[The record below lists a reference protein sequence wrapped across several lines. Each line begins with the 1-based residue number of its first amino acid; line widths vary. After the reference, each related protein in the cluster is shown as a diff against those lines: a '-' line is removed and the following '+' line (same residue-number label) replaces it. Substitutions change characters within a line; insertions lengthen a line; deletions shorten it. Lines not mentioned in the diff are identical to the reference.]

1 MSGLDEILNIIELQQ
16 KEAEAGI
23 LVAAEER
30 IRNIRKEADR
40 KAEAAYEEY
49 MKNASEKNRLD
60 YENACSSADS
70 AMKRKVLTFKVEQID
85 LVVERTLD
93 RLHSLETGEYFALLE
108 RLIEKHMGKGEGV
121 VSLSKRDLERLPSGF
136 ESKIQSA
143 AAAKGGSV
151 KLSREAADIEDGFIL
166 AYGNISENCS
176 FRAIIEAEKDGVR
189 DTAAK
194 ALFG

>member
-1 MSGLDEILNIIELQQ
+1 MAGIDEILNIIDIQQ

-30 IRNIRKEADR
+30 IRNIRKEADQ

-49 MKNASEKNRLD
+49 RKNASEKNRLD

-85 LVVERTLD
+85 LAVEKTLD

-136 ESKIQSA
+136 EEKIQSA

>member
-1 MSGLDEILNIIELQQ
+1 MSGLDEILNIIDVQQ

-23 LVAAEER
+23 LVAAESR
-30 IRNIRKEADR
+30 IRTIREEAER
-40 KAEAAYEEY
+40 RAEEAYEDY
-49 MKNASEKNRLD
+49 RKKASGKNKLE
-60 YENACSSADS
+60 YENACSAADS
-70 AMKRKVLTFKVEQID
+70 AMKRKLLAFKVEQIE
-85 LVVERTLD
+85 LAVEKTLE
-93 RLHSLETGEYFALLE
+93 RLHSLDAAEYFALLE
-108 RLIEKHMGKGEGV
+108 RLVEKHISKGDGI
-121 VSLSKRDLERLPSGF
+121 VSLNKRDLKRLPEAF
-136 ESKIQSA
+136 ESRIQCA

-151 KLSREAADIEDGFIL
+151 RLSREAADIEDGFIL

>member
-23 LVAAEER
+23 LVAAEDR
-30 IRNIRKEADR
+30 IRAIRKEADR

-49 MKNASEKNRLD
+49 LKKASERNRLD

-70 AMKRKVLTFKVEQID
+70 AMKRKVLAFKVEQID
-85 LVVERTLD
+85 LAVEKTLD
-93 RLHSLETGEYFALLE
+93 RLHSLEAGEYFALLE

-121 VSLSKRDLERLPSGF
+121 VSLSKRDLDRLPSGF
-136 ESKIQSA
+136 EGKIQSA

>member
-1 MSGLDEILNIIELQQ
+1 MAGIDEILNIIDIQQ

-49 MKNASEKNRLD
+49 RKNASEKNRLD

-85 LVVERTLD
+85 LAVEKTLD

-136 ESKIQSA
+136 EEKIQSA